1 MKLSRKKTL
10 LLGGILLVA
19 AGAAGTVAIA
29 QRAPGRLD
37 PSTLAEFH
45 GKVTQYEV
53 TPRGD
58 VDGLILADGTE
69 VHFPPHLGTQVTAI
83 VQPGADVTLRAEKNG
98 TVLRAALV
106 KDDASGKSVVD
117 RGPPA
122 PGTGAGLDD
131 GPGPGPNGGPGP
143 GRDRGR
149 DPGRG
154 PGRDRG
160 PAERRAPGQA
170 LQSEGVVK
178 MQLHGPR
185 GEMNGVLLQDGT
197 MVHLPPREASR
208 LASQLQPGRA
218 VAVRGDGFEGAV
230 GRSINA
236 REFGPSMDKLAQLEN
251 PAPRGPAGPAPS
263 AQSPAPDQAP
273 AQAPASQ
280 AAPL

>member
-122 PGTGAGLDD
+122 PGTGAGLD
-131 GPGPGPNGGPGP
+131 GGP
-143 GRDRGR
+143 GR

-160 PAERRAPGQA
+160 PAELRAPGQA

-236 REFGPSMDKLAQLEN
+236 REFGPSMDKLAQLDN
-251 PAPRGPAGPAPS
+251 PAPRGPAGPALSAPS
-263 AQSPAPDQAP
+263 QAPDQAPAQVP

>member
-37 PSTLAEFH
+37 PCTLAEFH

-69 VHFPPHLGTQVTAI
+69 VHFPPHLGMQVTAI
-83 VQPGADVTLRAEKNG
+83 VQPGAEVTLRAEKNG
-98 TVLRAALV
+98 TVLRAALL

-117 RGPPA
+117 SGPPA
-122 PGTGAGLDD
+122 PGTGAGPDG
-131 GPGPGPNGGPGP
+131 GPGRGPNGGPG
-143 GRDRGR
+143 
-149 DPGRG
+149 RG
-154 PGRDRG
+154 PGPDRG
-160 PAERRAPGQA
+160 PAELRAPGQA

-197 MVHLPPREASR
+197 MVHFPPREASR
-208 LASQLQPGRA
+208 LTSQLQPGRTI
-218 VAVRGDGFEGAV
+218 AVRGDGFEGAA
-230 GRSINA
+230 GRSINT

-263 AQSPAPDQAP
+263 APSQAP
-273 AQAPASQ
+273 GQAPASQ